1 MTIINEPKSMSEIRK
16 IREELSQ
23 ELKNLTPGERAALIK
38 EGAAGFEE
46 KFGLNLPRLGKE
58 SVVSK

>member
-1 MTIINEPKSMSEIRK
+1 MTIVNEPKSMTEIRK

-38 EGAAGFEE
+38 EGAAKFEE
-46 KFGLNLPRLGKE
+46 RFGLNLPRLKKE
-58 SVVSK
+58 PAASK

>member
-1 MTIINEPKSMSEIRK
+1 MTGINEPKSMAEIRK

-38 EGAAGFEE
+38 EGAAEFE
-46 KFGLNLPRLGKE
+46 KRFGLNLPRLKKE
-58 SVVSK
+58 SVASE

>member
-1 MTIINEPKSMSEIRK
+1 MTIINEPKSMAEIRK

-38 EGAAGFEE
+38 KGAAEFEE
-46 KFGLNLPRLGKE
+46 RFGLNLTRLKKE
-58 SVVSK
+58 SVAS